1 MSQRFDELYI
11 SRGEHKE
18 IVAYYQKLVVHMSRK
33 IRALR
38 APIDSEPTVSISEH
52 DATTGNE
59 SNMSDAVTGD
69 LQNVVRVDF
78 RKARSDA
85 SVY

>member
-18 IVAYYQKLVVHMSRK
+18 IIAYYQKLVVHMSRK

-38 APIDSEPTVSISEH
+38 ALVHSEPTVSISEH

-78 RKARSDA
+78 RKGRSDA
-85 SVY
+85 SVH